1 MTRDTGVAS
10 RSFGTCSEY
19 AQDAPCSAPE
29 RCMLHVQPCVL
40 ATTDLHHEGLRCL
53 RNIFKNLP
61 KDLLR
66 TYTPQYSIAHFAA
79 DCTVA
84 IYLDVPKALAM
95 GIKLFRSS
103 NDVAPRQPN
112 FLPMHKVLS
121 RLHPFEVQGAW

>member
-1 MTRDTGVAS
+1 
-10 RSFGTCSEY
+10 
-19 AQDAPCSAPE
+19 
-29 RCMLHVQPCVL
+29 MLHVQPCVL
-40 ATTDLHHEGLRCL
+40 ATTDLHHEGLGCL

-66 TYTPQYSIAHFAA
+66 THTPQYSIAHFAA

-112 FLPMHKVLS
+112 FLPTHKVLS